1 MFLASACLVGL
12 CTRYDGNTNTDPEV
26 LRLFKEGKVIPV
38 CPEQLGG
45 LPTPREP
52 VEFDGGDA
60 RKVYKGEAK
69 LVGVE
74 SGVDRTENFKRGAE
88 EVLKIAKLL
97 EVEGVYLMDRS
108 PSCGVNSVYV
118 NGKLA
123 HGMGMTA
130 FLLAKAGFKLIP
142 RSPEGEICQE
152 RNL

>member
-45 LPTPREP
+45 LSTPREP

-74 SGVDRTENFKRGAE
+74 SGVDRTENFKRGGRGSFE
-88 EVLKIAKLL
+88 NCKFTS
-97 EVEGVYLMDRS
+97 D
-108 PSCGVNSVYV
+108 
-118 NGKLA
+118 
-123 HGMGMTA
+123 
-130 FLLAKAGFKLIP
+130 
-142 RSPEGEICQE
+142 
-152 RNL
+152 